1 MKKMAIPIVA
11 VAFVALATTVRADD
25 TDRDHR
31 GYTNADL
38 KGGYGCG
45 VSGTLGGAPAVGT
58 AQYHPQG
65 DGTFSESVF
74 TAQLNGVGIC
84 NYSLVK
90 GTGLYNIN
98 PNGVGLAQ
106 FQYSLQE
113 GSASSCPSTFSS
125 HLSFVCSGEDA
136 NTCDLA
142 TLDSGV
148 LLSGSCKKQ
157 SK

>member
-1 MKKMAIPIVA
+1 MPPIAALPLKKLILKRKTRRPTMKKMAIPIVA

-31 GYTNADL
+31 GYTNADI

-113 GSASSCPSTFSS
+113 GSASSCPSTFP
-125 HLSFVCSGEDA
+125 
-136 NTCDLA
+136 A
-142 TLDSGV
+142 T
-148 LLSGSCKKQ
+148 
-157 SK
+157 